1 MGYNTKIDWCDTSW
15 NPVTGCYHNCE
26 YCYARGIANRF
37 GGYQIDPVG
46 DSIEMRVGSNGLKGI
61 ELSNPVSKVDKTCA
75 VRVAPYPFG
84 FIPTL
89 HKYRL
94 DEPSKWTSSRTIFV
108 CSMADLF
115 GEWVPE
121 SWIKSVFDSCA
132 AAPQHRYLFLTKNP
146 DRYYDLGLQN
156 PPDNVW
162 LGSSYTGAEKYR
174 SSTVTK
180 NRFISVEPLLSEIHP
195 LTANA
200 IAIWNDWVIIGA
212 ETGKRKDKVKPE
224 KEWVNRI
231 VRACA
236 AFETPVFMKES
247 LRELMGEDF
256 IQQYPWGDPE

>member
-15 NPVTGCYHNCE
+15 NPITGCYHDCE

-37 GGYQIDPVG
+37 GGHNLDPVG
-46 DSIEMRVGSNGLKGI
+46 DSVTVYDACAEKLIFEIENQLSIVNEKG
-61 ELSNPVSKVDKTCA
+61 E
-75 VRVAPYPFG
+75 VRVAPYPFH
-84 FIPTL
+84 FDPTL
-89 HKYRL
+89 HLYRL
-94 DEPSKWTSSRTIFV
+94 DDPKKWTNPRTIFV

-115 GEWVPE
+115 GEWVPDE
-121 SWIKSVFDSCA
+121 WIKSVFDSCA
-132 AAPQHRYLFLTKNP
+132 AAPQHRYLFLTKNT

-236 AFETPVFMKES
+236 ALETPVFMK
-247 LRELMGEDF
+247 
-256 IQQYPWGDPE
+256 